1 MAFSL
6 FGNLLG
12 KKGVIGLD
20 IGTASIKLVELA
32 HDGGRFNLLNYGI
45 FELSNQE
52 EAIETS
58 HAGKLPEENIV
69 AGIKE
74 LLTRANIKSKKVI
87 ASVPSFSTFSTV
99 LSMSYLSEKDLAKT
113 IPLEAKKY
121 IPIPLEEVDMD
132 WTIIDTK
139 PATGQGTPMV
149 DVFLVAMAKAEKEK
163 YKRIIQ
169 AAGLELI
176 SFDLESIGLIRSL
189 LGNDLSPMA
198 VVNIGGRSSSIM
210 VVDRGYERI
219 NHNYEIGGFEI
230 TRSIARSMGVNLARA
245 EELKRSMGLLQDNK
259 GGTKIVSEAMRSLL
273 DMIAF
278 ETQKTITNY
287 ETGKT
292 IKVQKVFLVG
302 GMANMPGLAD
312 YIKGKLQ
319 IDVSVGNAF
328 ARVVFTP
335 KLQPIIAELAPTLAI
350 ATGVAMREVNI

>member
-121 IPIPLEEVDMD
+121 IPIPLEDVDMD

-139 PATGQGTPMV
+139 PAVGQGTPMV

-176 SFDLESIGLIRSL
+176 SFDLESIGL
-189 LGNDLSPMA
+189 
-198 VVNIGGRSSSIM
+198 
-210 VVDRGYERI
+210 
-219 NHNYEIGGFEI
+219 
-230 TRSIARSMGVNLARA
+230 
-245 EELKRSMGLLQDNK
+245 LQDDK